1 MTLVLSPDSIAE
13 AGGVSTLTATATADA
28 PATEADFTLSGVSLS
43 FAANATGST
52 GEVTIA
58 AVDNDVDA
66 ADKTVRVSGSVSLPG
81 VLAPAE
87 ATLTIVDGDT
97 VAVLTLE
104 VAPATIAED
113 GGTATVT
120 VTTGT
125 GSTFGSAQA
134 ITLVLGGTATQG
146 EDYTVSATQLTL
158 PADTASVTATVT
170 AVDDALFEGDET
182 LVISGQ
188 ADGAAF
194 GEQQTLTIT
203 DNEEAPR
210 VTLVLS
216 PDSIAEAGG
225 VSTLTATVSPAS
237 AEAFTVTVT
246 ATADAPATEADFTLS
261 GASLSFA
268 ANATGS
274 TGEVTIAAVD
284 NDVDAADKTV
294 RVSGSVSAAGVLAP
308 AAATLTIADDDEAL
322 STVTL
327 TVTPQRIGEG
337 AGHADRGH
345 GGAGLG
351 GARIRYGDN
360 AVAGRRGRSG
370 GLAERGL
377 RGGVGLQPD
386 HSRERDLG
394 RGDVHADADRGSY
407 RRAR

>member
-13 AGGVSTLTATATADA
+13 AGGVSTLTATVSPASAEAFTVTVTATADA
-28 PATEADFTLSGVSLS
+28 PATEADFTLSGASLS

-170 AVDDALFEGDET
+170 AVDDALF
-182 LVISGQ
+182 S
-188 ADGAAF
+188 
-194 GEQQTLTIT
+194 
-203 DNEEAPR
+203 R
-210 VTLVLS
+210 
-216 PDSIAEAGG
+216 
-225 VSTLTATVSPAS
+225 AT
-237 AEAFTVTVT
+237 
-246 ATADAPATEADFTLS
+246 
-261 GASLSFA
+261 
-268 ANATGS
+268 
-274 TGEVTIAAVD
+274 
-284 NDVDAADKTV
+284 
-294 RVSGSVSAAGVLAP
+294 R
-308 AAATLTIADDDEAL
+308 
-322 STVTL
+322 
-327 TVTPQRIGEG
+327 
-337 AGHADRGH
+337 HW
-345 GGAGLG
+345 
-351 GARIRYGDN
+351 
-360 AVAGRRGRSG
+360 
-370 GLAERGL
+370 
-377 RGGVGLQPD
+377 
-386 HSRERDLG
+386 
-394 RGDVHADADRGSY
+394 
-407 RRAR
+407 